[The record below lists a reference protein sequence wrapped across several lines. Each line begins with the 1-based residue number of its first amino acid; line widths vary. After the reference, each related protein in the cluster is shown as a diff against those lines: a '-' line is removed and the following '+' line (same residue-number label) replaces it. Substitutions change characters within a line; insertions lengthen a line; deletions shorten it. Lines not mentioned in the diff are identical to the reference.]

1 MMVNFLT
8 SLHILC
14 YAQLLR
20 DEKCSSITQG
30 FYQNY
35 ITMVCDNIS
44 VGFIDGVT
52 SSKVDRI

>member
-1 MMVNFLT
+1 MISFLT
-8 SLHILC
+8 PLYMLC

-35 ITMVCDNIS
+35 IIMVCDNIS
-44 VGFIDGVT
+44 VGSIDGVT

>member
-1 MMVNFLT
+1 MISFLT
-8 SLHILC
+8 PLYMLR
-14 YAQLLR
+14 YAQLFR

-35 ITMVCDNIS
+35 IMMVCDNIS
-44 VGFIDGVT
+44 VESVDGVT